1 MVRPHYSEWIQGGEM
16 EERERYN
23 DSWARERGESEE
35 VRMVR
40 NRLAWMTCFP
50 PVSKMMSGY
59 GLLSRAKSWSGT
71 PKQPRR
77 PVLMSVNPVTSE
89 TFIVVWVTTYGYVGI
104 WELCCHWGHSNI
116 QTQAKHHACVC
127 GLCCCLVA
135 HDAIK
140 GKKKMPRVYVV
151 SLDHA
156 GVWGLCHHQGHDDL
170 IDWHCHLRQWCSLC
184 QCCCWGPCLEPWL
197 CHSQDLCWCLYLL
210 IPSKAMRMPRLRA
223 TI

>member
-1 MVRPHYSEWIQGGEM
+1 MVRPHYGEWIQGGEM

-89 TFIVVWVTTYGYVGI
+89 TFTVIWVTTKVMSVSESYAATGATVTFSQAPC
-104 WELCCHWGHSNI
+104 LCLRSVLLSSGPWCY
-116 QTQAKHHACVC
+116 QRQ
-127 GLCCCLVA
+127 
-135 HDAIK
+135 
-140 GKKKMPRVYVV
+140 KKMPRVYVV

-170 IDWHCHLRQWCSLC
+170 IDWHCHLRLWCPLC
-184 QCCCWGPCLEPWL
+184 QCCCWGPCLEPWP
-197 CHSQDLCWCLYLL
+197 CHNQDLCWCLYLL